1 MTLLKCEVLY
11 KQINKVRIM
20 EKSIFEPAKVFR
32 FYEKVEY
39 SAEGIVSKRVIDRP
53 VGNVTLFA
61 FDEGQRLSEH
71 SAPFDA
77 MAQII
82 EGKAEIVIDKVP
94 YQLTAGE
101 TIIMPANI
109 THAVNAVGKF
119 KMILTMIK
127 G

>member
-1 MTLLKCEVLY
+1 
-11 KQINKVRIM
+11 M
-20 EKSIFEPAKVFR
+20 EKNIFEHSNVFR
-32 FYEKVEY
+32 FNEKVEY
-39 SAEGIVSKRVIDRP
+39 STDGIVSKRVIDRP

-61 FDEGQRLSEH
+61 FDRGQRLSEH

-77 MAQII
+77 MAQIM

-94 YQLTAGE
+94 FQVSAGE

-109 THAVNAVGKF
+109 THAVNAIEKF
-119 KMILTMIK
+119 KMVLTMIR

>member
-1 MTLLKCEVLY
+1 
-11 KQINKVRIM
+11 M
-20 EKSIFEPAKVFR
+20 EKSIFGPANVFR
-32 FYEKVEY
+32 FNEKVEY
-39 SAEGIVSKRVIDRP
+39 SAEGIVSKKVIDRP

-71 SAPFDA
+71 SAPYDA
-77 MAQII
+77 MAQVI
-82 EGKAEIVIDKVP
+82 EGNAEIVIDKVP
-94 YQLTAGE
+94 YQLMAGD

-119 KMILTMIK
+119 KMVLTMIR

>member
-1 MTLLKCEVLY
+1 
-11 KQINKVRIM
+11 M
-20 EKSIFEPAKVFR
+20 EKSIFEPANVFR
-32 FYEKVEY
+32 FNEKAEY

-61 FDEGQRLSEH
+61 FDQGQRLSEH

-82 EGKAEIVIDKVP
+82 EGIAEIVIDKVP
-94 YQLTAGE
+94 YQLTAGD

-109 THAVNAVGKF
+109 IHAVNAVGKF
-119 KMILTMIK
+119 KMVLTMIR

>member
-1 MTLLKCEVLY
+1 
-11 KQINKVRIM
+11 M
-20 EKSIFEPAKVFR
+20 EKSIFGPAVVFS
-32 FYEKVEY
+32 FNEKVEY
-39 SAEGIVSKRVIDRP
+39 SSDGIVSKKVIDRP

-77 MAQII
+77 MLQVT

-94 YQLTAGE
+94 YQVAAGE

-109 THAVNAVGKF
+109 THAVNAKGKF
-119 KMILTMIK
+119 KMVLTMIR